1 MSTTLTASA
10 MTINDETFRQLRDF
24 IYEKTGIYVPDN
36 KKYFLENRLSK
47 VIKEKNFRSYEDY
60 LYYLRYSAN
69 RNDIARLFDAV
80 TTNETFFF
88 REPQQFEV
96 FSNNLIPQILKEN
109 GQMGRKDIKIWSA
122 ACSTGEEPY
131 TIAMILLEKSELVSV
146 RKEIYASDISESV
159 LMSAKRAM
167 YGGYSVRNIPPQY
180 MAKYFKDSGGI
191 YVLSEQ
197 VKSLVKFMN
206 INLIEEKEVKQLKGL
221 DVVFCRNVLIYFD
234 DKAKKKAVSL
244 IYDVLRP
251 KGYLFVGTSESLH
264 NVTRAFRPLAI
275 NKVIVY
281 QKV

>member
-1 MSTTLTASA
+1 MNTSTETVSS
-10 MTINDETFRQLRDF
+10 MREDTFRQLRDF
-24 IYEKTGIYVPDN
+24 IYEKTGILVPDN
-36 KKYFLENRLSK
+36 KKYFLENRLSR
-47 VIKEKNFRSYEDY
+47 VIREKNFNNYEDY
-60 LYYLRYSAN
+60 LYYLKYSVN
-69 RNDIARLFDAV
+69 KNDIARLFDAV

-96 FSNNLIPQILKEN
+96 LTNNIIPNIIKEN
-109 GQMGRKDIKIWSA
+109 SQMGIREIKIWST

-131 TIAMILLEKSELVSV
+131 TIAMILLEKQELIGI
-146 RKEIYASDISESV
+146 KKAIYASDISESV
-159 LMSAKRAM
+159 LISARKAM

-191 YVLSEQ
+191 YVLSEA

-206 INLIEEKEVKQLKGL
+206 INLIEEKEVKQLKGM

-234 DKAKKKAVSL
+234 EKAKKKAVSL

-251 KGYLFVGTSESLH
+251 KGYLFVGMSESLH
-264 NVTRAFRPLAI
+264 NVTRAFKPLVI

>member
-1 MSTTLTASA
+1 MSISSATASA
-10 MTINDETFRQLRDF
+10 IGEEIFRQLRDF
-24 IYEKTGIYVPDN
+24 IYEKTGIYIPDN
-36 KKYFLENRLSK
+36 KKYFLENRLSRI
-47 VIKEKNFRSYEDY
+47 IKEKNLHNYEDY
-60 LYYLRYSAN
+60 LYYLKYSSN
-69 RNDIARLFDAV
+69 KQDIARLFDAV

-88 REPQQFEV
+88 RESQQFDTLT
-96 FSNNLIPQILKEN
+96 NNLIPQIIKEN
-109 GQMGRKDIKIWSA
+109 AQLGRKDIKIWSA

-131 TIAMILLEKSELVSV
+131 TIAMILLEKPELVSL

-191 YVLSEQ
+191 YVLSET
-197 VKSLVKFMN
+197 VKSIVKFMN
-206 INLIEEKEVKQLKGL
+206 INLIEEREVKQLKGM

-234 DKAKKKAVSL
+234 DKAKKKAVSF

-264 NVTRAFRPLAI
+264 NVTRAFRPVVI
-275 NKVIVY
+275 NKVVVY

>member
-1 MSTTLTASA
+1 L
-10 MTINDETFRQLRDF
+10 N
-24 IYEKTGIYVPDN
+24 
-36 KKYFLENRLSK
+36 
-47 VIKEKNFRSYEDY
+47 
-60 LYYLRYSAN
+60 YSAQ
-69 RNDIARLFDAV
+69 RHDIARLFDAI

-96 FSNNLIPQILKEN
+96 FSNNLFPQIIKEN
-109 GQMGRKDIKIWSA
+109 TQMGRKDIKIWSA

-131 TIAMILLEKSELVSV
+131 TIAMILLEKPELAST

-159 LMSAKRAM
+159 LMSARKAI
-167 YGGYSVRNIPPQY
+167 YGNYSVRNIPPHY

-191 YVLSEQ
+191 YVLSDI
-197 VKSLVKFMN
+197 VKSMVKFMN
-206 INLIEEKEVKQLKGL
+206 INLINEKEVKQLKGI

-264 NVTRAFRPLAI
+264 NITRSFRPTVI
-275 NKVIVY
+275 NKVVIY

>member
-1 MSTTLTASA
+1 MSTSSSTALP
-10 MTINDETFRQLRDF
+10 IGEEIFRQLRDF
-24 IYEKTGIYVPDN
+24 IYEKTGIYIPDN
-36 KKYFLENRLSK
+36 KKYFLENRLSR
-47 VIKEKNFRSYEDY
+47 VIKEKNLHNYEDY
-60 LYYLRYSAN
+60 LYYLKYSSTKQ
-69 RNDIARLFDAV
+69 DIARLFDAV

-96 FSNNLIPQILKEN
+96 LANHLVPQIVKEN
-109 GQMGRKDIKIWSA
+109 SLMGRKDIKIWSA

-131 TIAMILLEKSELVSV
+131 TIAMILLEKPELVSV

-191 YVLSEQ
+191 YVLSET
-197 VKSLVKFMN
+197 VKSIVKFMN
-206 INLIEEKEVKQLKGL
+206 INLIEEREVKQLKGM

-234 DKAKKKAVSL
+234 DKAKKKAVSF

-264 NVTRAFRPLAI
+264 NVTRAFRPVVI
-275 NKVIVY
+275 NKVVVY

>member
-1 MSTTLTASA
+1 MTTLTASSSLS
-10 MTINDETFRQLRDF
+10 INDEVFRQLRDF

-36 KKYFLENRLSK
+36 KKYFLENRLSR
-47 VIKEKNFRSYEDY
+47 ILKEKNFRSYEDY
-60 LYYLRYSAN
+60 LYFLRYSAN
-69 RNDIARLFDAV
+69 KHDIAKLFDAI

-96 FSNNLIPQILKEN
+96 FSNNLVPQIIKEN
-109 GQMGRKDIKIWSA
+109 SQMGRKDIKIWSA

-131 TIAMILLEKSELVSV
+131 TIAMILLEKPELVSF

-159 LMSAKRAM
+159 LMSARKGM
-167 YGGYSVRNIPPQY
+167 YGSYSIRNVPPQY
-180 MAKYFKDSGGI
+180 MAKYFKDSGGV
-191 YVLSEQ
+191 YVLSET
-197 VKSLVKFMN
+197 VKSMVKFMN
-206 INLIEEKEVKQLKGL
+206 INLIEEKEVKQLKGI

-234 DKAKKKAVSL
+234 EKAKKKAVSL

-264 NVTRAFRPLAI
+264 NITRAFRPVVI
-275 NKVIVY
+275 NKVVVY

>member
-96 FSNNLIPQILKEN
+96 FSNNLISQILKEN

>member
-1 MSTTLTASA
+1 MITAKASTLT
-10 MTINDETFRQLRDF
+10 MNEDTFRQLRDF

-36 KKYFLENRLSK
+36 KKYFLENRLSRI
-47 VIKEKNFRSYEDY
+47 VKEKNFKGYEDY
-60 LYYLRYSAN
+60 LHFLKYSSH
-69 RNDIARLFDAV
+69 RQDIARLFDAI

-88 REPQQFEV
+88 REPQQFDV
-96 FSNNLIPQILKEN
+96 FSNSLIPQIIKEN
-109 GQMGRKDIKIWSA
+109 AQMGRKDIKIWSA

-131 TIAMILLEKSELVSV
+131 TIAMILLEKPELVSI

-159 LMSAKRAM
+159 LMSARKAM
-167 YGGYSVRNIPPQY
+167 YGNYSVRNIPPQY

-191 YVLSEQ
+191 YVLSDM
-197 VKSLVKFMN
+197 VKSMVKFMN
-206 INLIEEKEVKQLKGL
+206 INLIDEKEVKQLKGI

-264 NVTRAFRPLAI
+264 NITRAFRPTVI
-275 NKVIVY
+275 NKVVVY